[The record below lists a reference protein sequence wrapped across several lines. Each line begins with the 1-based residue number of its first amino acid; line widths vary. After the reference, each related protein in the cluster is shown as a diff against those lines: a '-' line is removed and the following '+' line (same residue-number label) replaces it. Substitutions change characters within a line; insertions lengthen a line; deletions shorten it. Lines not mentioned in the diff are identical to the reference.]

1 MFNNINTFS
10 EKIRRKSGIIDFLV
24 QRDKRKE
31 KKMKAR
37 ESKFELLRIVCM
49 LFVIT
54 EHLVP
59 YIGDM
64 QKIGGGGTTL
74 AIL

>member
-1 MFNNINTFS
+1 MFNNINNFF
-10 EKIRRKSGIIDFLV
+10 EKIRGKSGIIDLLV
-24 QRDKRKE
+24 QRDKRSKK
-31 KKMKAR
+31 KKMKTR

-59 YIGDM
+59 YISDM
-64 QKIGGGGTTL
+64 QKIGGGGVL
-74 AIL
+74 RW